1 MMHWCITNIRREAP
15 NATLDVFRNYPTR
28 YHSNRCSSTNNR
40 SWGTKKEKTY
50 LDAHSYGMPCCTL
63 AEDDC
68 SQSLSHGQFCN
79 VTSLILRSEDIS
91 LLKHT
96 RKKTDMP
103 AIVAWSNKV
112 QRKIKQAKNR
122 KKKSSYGV
130 SNGGSRLWL
139 AALQWCETLLQQ

>member
-1 MMHWCITNIRREAP
+1 MMHWYITNIRREAP
-15 NATLDVFRNYPTR
+15 NATVDVFRNYPTR
-28 YHSNRCSSTNNR
+28 YHSNTCSSTNNR

-79 VTSLILRSEDIS
+79 VTSLILRSADIS

-96 RKKTDMP
+96 QKKTDMP
-103 AIVAWSNKV
+103 AIVASSNKLKAWQTREGIQKLNPRMV
-112 QRKIKQAKNR
+112 WIEGRYR
-122 KKKSSYGV
+122 HSW
-130 SNGGSRLWL
+130 SRDKAPHWL
-139 AALQWCETLLQQ
+139 I